1 MNQLKQNEAKGNILV
16 VDDTPE
22 NLHLLVKMLGEKGYE
37 VRPVPSGKL
46 AISGAQ
52 ILPPDLILLDIM
64 MPGMDGYEVCEALK
78 ADERTK
84 DIPIIFISALNDV
97 LDKVKAFGVG
107 GVDYITKP
115 FQMEEVVARVETHL
129 ALRSLQKSLEEK
141 NEELASTNEQLAS
154 TNEQLTSTL
163 QQLKATQDELIQ
175 SEKMAALGQLVA
187 GVAHEINTPLGA
199 ISASARNLANFWNNH
214 LLQFPAFLQQLSPER
229 QSDFLAL
236 LQKSSQQNT
245 SLSTREQRQIKK
257 SLLAQLQSRNIENAE
272 SLANSLVRM
281 GVCDDI
287 ELFVPLLKNSEGENI
302 LKAAYQFANVQT
314 SIRNITMASERA
326 SKVVFALKTYARYD
340 ISGNKVEVQIT
351 EGIETVLTLY
361 SSQLKQSVIVI
372 RNYEDSLP
380 PILCYPDE
388 LNQVWTNLIHNAL
401 QAMEYHGTLT
411 LEVKRQNGNL
421 RVSVT
426 DSGKGISA
434 EIMPKIFQPFFTTK
448 AAGEG
453 SGLGLDIVKKIIEK
467 HQGNIEVE
475 SVPGKT
481 TFTVSLPL
489 ETKEETSHL

>member
-1 MNQLKQNEAKGNILV
+1 
-16 VDDTPE
+16 
-22 NLHLLVKMLGEKGYE
+22 
-37 VRPVPSGKL
+37 
-46 AISGAQ
+46 
-52 ILPPDLILLDIM
+52 
-64 MPGMDGYEVCEALK
+64 
-78 ADERTK
+78 
-84 DIPIIFISALNDV
+84 
-97 LDKVKAFGVG
+97 
-107 GVDYITKP
+107 
-115 FQMEEVVARVETHL
+115 
-129 ALRSLQKSLEEK
+129 
-141 NEELASTNEQLAS
+141 
-154 TNEQLTSTL
+154 L

-314 SIRNITMASERA
+314 SIRNITLASERA

-421 RVSVT
+421 RVSVM
-426 DSGKGISA
+426 DSGKGISP

-467 HQGNIEVE
+467 HQGQIEVE